1 MLAEAAAVITAEDSR
16 DHLAVLAHD
25 SMMGRD
31 SERPEIWTAA
41 RYIAAEFAAMGL
53 EPLDDNGD
61 FIEEYPIN
69 IPEVDV
75 TQIRMVVQGHGERL
89 DLRCGEDFAIVPSL
103 EVPSF
108 TGVVVAPLV
117 GYDWYRANPG
127 SIPSGSLVLTFGSM
141 MGSGD
146 ITTALRFASWMENV
160 QEAGAYAVGMILPPT
175 TPPEMMPVL
184 AQQVA
189 ASPTLGGPP
198 LLFFPSETVEKIFA
212 FSGSPAPELDPLE
225 VIQRAPVTVSL
236 QMPVT
241 ARTITAP
248 NVVARLA
255 GRRQADLEN
264 VVLTAHFDHEPPG
277 SPTAEG
283 DSILNG
289 ADDNA
294 SGTVG
299 LLEVARAFAAL
310 PQPPIR
316 SVVFA
321 AVSAEEKGL
330 LGSAY
335 LAEEGPAPASSTAAN
350 LNMDMLS
357 RNGPDS
363 LFVFGQTYSSLGT
376 LFRDVLESHPELGFE
391 VRPGLQMPDL
401 DLIRFSDQ
409 APYMARGVPVLFFNS
424 GFHPE
429 LHTVDD
435 EVELA
440 DTDKLA
446 RTAKLMFFLAYAVA
460 DNPADPV
467 WTDEGRTR
475 TEAMQRRL
483 QR

>member
-1 MLAEAAAVITAEDSR
+1 LLDEAAAVITAEGSR
-16 DHLAVLAHD
+16 KSLAALAHD

-41 RYIAAEFAAMGL
+41 RYIAAQFAAMGL
-53 EPLDDNGD
+53 EPVDENGD
-61 FIEEYPIN
+61 FIDEYPIR
-69 IPEVDV
+69 IPETDV
-75 TQIRMVVQGHGERL
+75 TQIRMVAQDHGERL
-89 DLRCGEDFAIVPSL
+89 DLQCGKDFAIVPSL

-117 GYDWYRANPG
+117 EHDWYRSNPG
-127 SIPSGSLVLTFGSM
+127 SIPHGSLVLTVGPM
-141 MGSGD
+141 MGSAD
-146 ITTALRFASWMENV
+146 ITAGLQFASWMENV
-160 QEAGAYAVGMILPPT
+160 QEAGANAVGMILPPEI
-175 TPPEMMPVL
+175 PPEMMPLL
-184 AQQVA
+184 AEQMA
-189 ASPTLGGPP
+189 ANPNLHGPP
-198 LLFFPSETVEKIFA
+198 MLMLPSVTVENIFA
-212 FSGSPAPELDPLE
+212 LAGSPAPELDPIE
-225 VIQRAPVTVSL
+225 AIQVAPVTVSL

-248 NVVARLA
+248 NVVARLT
-255 GRRQADLEN
+255 GSRQAELKN
-264 VVLTAHFDHEPPG
+264 VVITAHFDHEPPG
-277 SPTAEG
+277 IPTAEG
-283 DSILNG
+283 DSIYNG

-310 PQPPIR
+310 TEPPDR

-321 AVSAEEKGL
+321 AVSAEEMGL

-335 LAEEGPAPASSTAAN
+335 LAEEGPAPASSTAVN

-363 LFVFGQTYSSLGT
+363 LFVFGQTYSSLGMV
-376 LFRDVLESHPELGFE
+376 FRDVLESHPELGFE
-391 VRPGLQMPDL
+391 VRPGLQMPHL

-409 APYMARGVPVLFFNS
+409 APFLARGVPVLFFNS

-429 LHTVDD
+429 LHTPDD
-435 EVELA
+435 ELGLA

-446 RTAKLMFFLAYAVA
+446 RAARLMFYLAYAVA

-467 WTDEGRTR
+467 WTDEGRVR